1 MEKSK
6 IVNNSSMIF
15 SSNVNWNNWIL
26 NQYNLQHPISTYY
39 FATHLINMNL
49 NLDSKKH
56 KGLLDVKPEHFGKQY
71 AYLSEEIDNILYEED
86 NT

>member
-1 MEKSK
+1 
-6 IVNNSSMIF
+6 
-15 SSNVNWNNWIL
+15 
-26 NQYNLQHPISTYY
+26 
-39 FATHLINMNL
+39 MNL

-86 NT
+86 NTWYFSMPT